1 MHVQRGYA
9 FFSAK
14 DKEWYLEQR
23 TLVNIQFNPIQVH
36 VFIISSISTWTRE
49 REKERKKEFGGGPLK
64 EGQRGNWKALKR
76 DSIFFILSLPYLF
89 LSLSLS
95 LSPLSLFLDQA
106 IKFLLSTHTY
116 FSAELQNQFHFL
128 YYNLI
133 QVFFYSNCV

>member
-1 MHVQRGYA
+1 MNTG
-9 FFSAK
+9 
-14 DKEWYLEQR
+14 
-23 TLVNIQFNPIQVH
+23 
-36 VFIISSISTWTRE
+36 E
-49 REKERKKEFGGGPLK
+49 RERKKEFGGGPLK

-76 DSIFFILSLPYLF
+76 DSIFFILSLSPPISFYLF
-89 LSLSLS
+89 LSP
-95 LSPLSLFLDQA
+95 PLSLFLAQA